1 MGAPIPPKFQLPALH
16 KRFSL
21 DERDS
26 LQLRFVGM
34 SFGPCG
40 PNHTSI
46 RYYLSHWMAKAALRM
61 TSQESNISFEE
72 QSLNLLS
79 QSRLLG
85 LSSLVGFLKWWQLL
99 AVRAPDA
106 SRLWHHMHFCC
117 GIEYLLL
124 LWEFGSHSHSRPYR
138 QMTTRVIQKK

>member
-16 KRFSL
+16 GRFSL
-21 DERDS
+21 DERFS
-26 LQLRFVGM
+26 LKLRFVGM

-40 PNHTSI
+40 PNHLSI

-61 TSQESNISFEE
+61 ASQESNVSFEE

-85 LSSLVGFLKWWQLL
+85 LSSLVGFLNLWL
-99 AVRAPDA
+99 ALRAPDA
-106 SRLWHHMHFCC
+106 SRL
-117 GIEYLLL
+117 
-124 LWEFGSHSHSRPYR
+124 
-138 QMTTRVIQKK
+138 